1 MKFETI
7 TIKNPK
13 TGKNMSLYLKENN
26 ILDRIVCS
34 CNGKHTKASDCNAF
48 VFDEKNRAVKC
59 PECGKELEI
68 IQTPAEKQ
76 AEKERAAEERNR
88 EALKNLKL
96 VESGSD
102 WECGFKFYELSANIE
117 YEDWLKVKS
126 YFKYYAPGWSNGQE
140 LEWDYGEPSGWLTT
154 NPEAVEKILVEAGLI
169 KPENT
174 MKAISERIALE
185 KEQKEKEFA
194 KREELSDRMEE
205 IHSKINDEFISCN
218 NGRMLSD
225 AEANKHYF
233 NPDFGKGNV
242 VTYTIKDTEIIQ
254 CRNMGDFKS
263 GIAIPYAEN
272 VKNLIKEFYELNEK
286 FWED

>member
-1 MKFETI
+1 
-7 TIKNPK
+7 
-13 TGKNMSLYLKENN
+13 MSLYLKENN

-34 CNGKHTKASDCNAF
+34 CDGKYTKASDCNAF
-48 VFDEKNRAVKC
+48 VFDEKNRTVKC

-117 YEDWLKVKS
+117 YADWLKVKS
-126 YFKYYAPGWSNGQE
+126 YFKYYAQGWSNGQE
-140 LEWDYGEPSGWLTT
+140 LEWNYGEPSGWLTT
-154 NPEAVEKILVEAGLI
+154 NPEAVEKILVGAGLI

-185 KEQKEKEFA
+185 KEQKEKEMAKRKA
-194 KREELSDRMEE
+194 KREELSDRMKE
-205 IHSKINDEFISCN
+205 IHSKINDEFLSCN

-233 NPDFGKGNV
+233 KPDFGKGNV
-242 VTYTIKDTEIIQ
+242 VTYTVTDTEIIQ
-254 CRNMGDFKS
+254 CRNMGDFIS

-272 VKNLIKEFYELNEK
+272 VENLIKEFYKLNDE
-286 FWED
+286 FWEE